1 MKGTILCKI
10 IGGDFMAK
18 NEIIPIE
25 KIDYQINKYV
35 TEDVLPLLLPYDAT
49 DKEVERL
56 RRVLT
61 PVVAL
66 DIYNKELKEM
76 YDDCNVS
83 KPKQTPSKK
92 IVDKLKESLVEY
104 SPKTNSTFV
113 QLKGPNCSR
122 YAQSYWGYNNWK
134 SEDVRKMQ
142 FRKDIER
149 YAKSEQ
155 GQMTPRQIRELKKEY
170 PHMLRVVDARYVFHN
185 GGNADQIS
193 KEDKFFKSAENTV
206 KELRRVLKSKKN
218 KQMRN
223 EIGNTKISFTEEEL
237 SKLQRE
243 YNRAC
248 RMFNTSFS
256 ISKFLLDLSY
266 TEQMRDIVK
275 EQKQEALAQER
286 EQERIEKEKQ
296 LEQEAMRAFDEL
308 FPQKMVMDETG
319 RKRALRRIC
328 VDVYSQMYANDE
340 NRSEKWEKSGIGTKL
355 VEHYEEL
362 MKQYEDGTLPRELS
376 FDPKIR
382 EKIKN
387 KENEQLNSDFKKI
400 LGAGAALAALLL
412 FGTIAESLA
421 EELTP
426 QDANSAQIP
435 QKAEDI
441 ATNIEEQSIQDNFD
455 DKQEIVVLTNILLRN
470 GFEEDLVNKY
480 KEIEED
486 KKEILEM
493 YGAGQKEFA
502 EKKSERRHRKQW
514 LEMQEKKSK
523 DPKDELS
530 ER

>member
-1 MKGTILCKI
+1 
-10 IGGDFMAK
+10 MAK

-25 KIDYQINKYV
+25 EIDYQINKYV

-56 RRVLT
+56 KRVLT

-76 YDDCNVS
+76 YDACNVG
-83 KPKQTPSKK
+83 KTKQAPSSD
-92 IVDKLKESLVEY
+92 IVDELKKSLVNS

-122 YAQSYWGYNNWK
+122 YAQGYWGYNNWK

-170 PHMLRVVDARYVFHN
+170 PHILRAADARYIFHN
-185 GGNADQIS
+185 GGNARRIS
-193 KEDKFFKSAENTV
+193 KEDKFFKSAEDTV
-206 KELRRVLKSKKN
+206 KEFRRVLKSKKD
-218 KQMRN
+218 KQMRK
-223 EIGNTKISFTEEEL
+223 EVGDTKISFTEEEL

-243 YNRAC
+243 YNKAC
-248 RMFNTSFS
+248 RRFNTSFS

-266 TEQMRDIVK
+266 TEQMRDLVK

-308 FPQKMVMDETG
+308 FPQKMVMNEAG
-319 RKRALRRIC
+319 RKRALRRMC

-340 NRSEKWEKSGIGTKL
+340 NGREKWEKSGIGTKL

-362 MKQYEDGTLPRELS
+362 MQQYEDGTLPKELS

-382 EKIKN
+382 EEIKN
-387 KENEQLNSDFKKI
+387 KDDEQLNSDLKKM
-400 LGAGAALAALLL
+400 LGVGAGLAALLL
-412 FGTIAESLA
+412 LGSIAEAHA

-426 QDANSAQIP
+426 QDVNSAQIP

-441 ATNIEEQSIQDNFD
+441 ATSAEEQSIQDNFD
-455 DKQEIVVLTNILLRN
+455 GKKEIVVLTNILLRN
-470 GFEEDLVNKY
+470 GFEEDLVNKC

-523 DPKDELS
+523 DPKDEMS

>member
-1 MKGTILCKI
+1 MK
-10 IGGDFMAK
+10 
-18 NEIIPIE
+18 
-25 KIDYQINKYV
+25 
-35 TEDVLPLLLPYDAT
+35 
-49 DKEVERL
+49 
-56 RRVLT
+56 
-61 PVVAL
+61 
-66 DIYNKELKEM
+66 
-76 YDDCNVS
+76 
-83 KPKQTPSKK
+83 
-92 IVDKLKESLVEY
+92 
-104 SPKTNSTFV
+104 
-113 QLKGPNCSR
+113 
-122 YAQSYWGYNNWK
+122 
-134 SEDVRKMQ
+134 
-142 FRKDIER
+142 
-149 YAKSEQ
+149 
-155 GQMTPRQIRELKKEY
+155 
-170 PHMLRVVDARYVFHN
+170 
-185 GGNADQIS
+185 
-193 KEDKFFKSAENTV
+193 
-206 KELRRVLKSKKN
+206 
-218 KQMRN
+218 N
-223 EIGNTKISFTEEEL
+223 EIGNTKIPFTEEEL

-308 FPQKMVMDETG
+308 FPQKMVMDEAG

-340 NRSEKWEKSGIGTKL
+340 NGREKWEKSGIGTKL

-362 MKQYEDGTLPRELS
+362 MQQYKDGTLPKELS
-376 FDPKIR
+376 FNPKIR
-382 EKIKN
+382 EEIKN
-387 KENEQLNSDFKKI
+387 KEKEQLKSDFKKI
-400 LGAGAALAALLL
+400 FGAGAALAALLL
-412 FGTIAESLA
+412 LGTIAESLA

-493 YGAGQKEFA
+493 YGAGQKEFD

-523 DPKDELS
+523 DPKDEMS